1 MNDITITEIVDD
13 LRAADEITRRFE
25 RKYWLSSADFYE
37 LYENGLLDDGGNL
50 EDYTLWAGFYQVKRE
65 REAALAELSRRR
77 LAELRITSP
86 KSRVLIKPLEPVLR
100 NLPA

>member
-25 RKYWLSSADFYE
+25 RKYWLSSADFYD
-37 LYENGLLDDGGNL
+37 LYQSGLLDDGENV

-65 REAALAELSRRR
+65 REAALAELSRQR
-77 LAELRITSP
+77 LAELRITGP
-86 KSRVLIKPLEPVLR
+86 KNRVLIKPLEPVLR
-100 NLPA
+100 SLPA